1 MCVKPLRKV
10 LGTLEGGNSSRSD
23 GRLEV
28 IDTRKVQTRKPVNQI
43 GVLEDKQLMLCL
55 TDATV
60 CVYSLPQ
67 FELQGQLTRS
77 KGCNLFEWD
86 ERRGMLCIATKRR
99 LLLYHYDDRSGDF
112 VELKD
117 IPVNDT
123 VRCLAWCGDS
133 ICLGFK
139 KEYVLVNAAT
149 GVTTEVFPTGRS
161 SMPNILPVNPV
172 GIYTPSGGACAHGEV
187 EELLLARDNVGIF
200 VGADGKPTRKHGLPW
215 TETPTATVGF
225 PHGPYAVAALPNN
238 FEVRNLQHGSQHG
251 LAQTLPLKG
260 VLGIVASTS
269 VPPEKG
275 GRKGQQSPSSEGADV
290 VLYAFTS
297 TSVVRL
303 KGVPIPSQVG
313 QLLDAGQFEAAL
325 LLCDLLV
332 HAPSLRVELTETA
345 HLRCAYERFREGA
358 YDDAMRHFGAG
369 GASPIEVLAL
379 FPAIL
384 PPVLRAVVTR
394 HQSRLPNDVR
404 PSPPALADEISS
416 SKEALSA
423 LLPLLLGTRI
433 RLRDSS
439 SSWSPEDEE
448 AAALDTAA
456 LRAMVATDAPRE
468 AVLELLEPPTAVH
481 PAAGERMLV
490 DAGRLAELVAL
501 HCATG
506 QHRRALELLQ
516 RLATTTNA
524 TVTKNKSNGSSSNTF
539 GPDDTVA
546 YLRSI
551 KPSDPLLT
559 LEFSRWV
566 LREKPEMETLELFTM
581 ADPPLPTEDVLPHLR
596 MHAAQLCIP
605 YLEHEVAVRGAELPM
620 EFHND
625 LVLLYLAELTRAKAV
640 MGEGNWK
647 EESMPDVRRRLLNLL
662 RAPPSHSRYNPE
674 RMLSRFPQDYFLEER
689 AVLLSR
695 IGRHEEALSIL
706 VRRLNNPRL
715 AETYC
720 DRVWMEKKNIQRA
733 GKGGGGGNSG
743 GVMDELDEWLA
754 VNDNRNGD
762 GDDSEGND
770 TKIGGSSAD
779 DNVYHSL
786 LSVYL
791 DDFPDKEESSGGLG
805 NVYLKEALGLLARRH
820 QYVDGKKAV
829 ELLPDDVPLNDIM
842 PFLEAKMRSSAQL
855 KHKLEMH
862 RGLLQSQQDDAEE
875 EIKKFKSQ
883 SFVVTEEATC
893 AICHKRISNS
903 VFGVHPDGSLVHYN
917 CLNR

>member
-1 MCVKPLRKV
+1 V
-10 LGTLEGGNSSRSD
+10 LGTLEGGGGGRGGG

-28 IDTRKVQTRKPVNQI
+28 IDTRKVQSRKPVTQI
-43 GVLEDKQLMLCL
+43 KVLEDKQLMLCL
-55 TDATV
+55 TDAAV
-60 CVYSLPQ
+60 CVYSLPH

-77 KGCNLFEWD
+77 KGCNLFDWD
-86 ERRGMLCIATKRR
+86 ESRGMLCVATKRR
-99 LLLYHYDDRSGDF
+99 LLLYHHDGSDF

-123 VRCLAWCGDS
+123 VRCLAWCGDA

-139 KEYVLVNAAT
+139 KEYVLVNAST
-149 GVTTEVFPTGRS
+149 GVSTEVFPTGRS
-161 SMPNILPVNPV
+161 SMPNILPVPPPATPGPGGFGGV
-172 GIYTPSGGACAHGEV
+172 GGGGGA

-225 PHGPYAVAALPNN
+225 PPYAVAALPNN
-238 FEVRNLQHGSQHG
+238 FEVRNLQRGSQHG

-260 VLGIVASTS
+260 VVGIVVISAADRG
-269 VPPEKG
+269 G
-275 GRKGQQSPSSEGADV
+275 GRGGGQQSPSSEGGDV

-297 TSVVRL
+297 NSVVRL
-303 KGVPIPSQVG
+303 RGVPIPSQVG

-332 HAPSLRVELTETA
+332 HAPSLRAELTETA
-345 HLRCAYERFREGA
+345 HLRCAYERFHEGA

-369 GASPIEVLAL
+369 GASPLEVLAL
-379 FPAIL
+379 FPGIL
-384 PPVLRAVVTR
+384 PPALGAVVAR
-394 HQSRLPNDVR
+394 HQSRLPNSMR
-404 PSPPALADEISS
+404 PPPPTSADGVSS

-423 LLPLLLGTRI
+423 LLPLLLGTRS
-433 RLRDSS
+433 RLRDASS
-439 SSWSPEDEE
+439 SSWGVEDEE

-481 PAAGERMLV
+481 PAAGERALV
-490 DAGRLAELVAL
+490 DAGRHPELVAL
-501 HCATG
+501 HRAAG

-516 RLATTTNA
+516 RIATTT
-524 TVTKNKSNGSSSNTF
+524 TSGTSGRGSASSRSTF

-546 YLRSI
+546 YMRAM

-566 LREKPEMETLELFTM
+566 LREQPGEETLELFTT
-581 ADPPLPTEDVLPHLR
+581 ADPPLPAEDVLPHLR

-605 YLEHEVAVRGAELPM
+605 YLEHEVAARGTELPV

-625 LVLLYLAELTRAKAV
+625 LVLLYLAELTRAKAAAA
-640 MGEGNWK
+640 GGDARK
-647 EESMPDVRRRLLNLL
+647 EETSMADVRRRLLNLL
-662 RAPPSHSRYNPE
+662 RAPAATSRYNPE
-674 RMLSRFPQDYFLEER
+674 RMLSRFPQDAFFEER
-689 AVLLSR
+689 AVLLGR
-695 IGRHEEALSIL
+695 VGRHEEALSIL

-715 AETYC
+715 AEAYC
-720 DRVWMEKKNIQRA
+720 DRVWSQAHPTTGPGGRN
-733 GKGGGGGNSG
+733 GGGGVLG
-743 GVMDELDEWLA
+743 ELDEWLA
-754 VNDNRNGD
+754 VNDDAADMIRDDAAGEGGGGVD
-762 GDDSEGND
+762 GVAAA
-770 TKIGGSSAD
+770 AD
-779 DNVYHSL
+779 INVYHSL
-786 LSVYL
+786 LGIYL
-791 DDFPDKEESSGGLG
+791 EEPTRDYKRTSSSSSSEGW
-805 NVYLKEALGLLARRH
+805 LKEALGLLTRRH
-820 QYVDGKKAV
+820 QCIDGKKAV
-829 ELLPDDVPLNDIM
+829 ELLPDDVPLQDVM

-862 RGLLQSQQDDAEE
+862 KSLLQSQHDEAEE
-875 EIKKFKSQ
+875 EIRKFKSR
-883 SFVVTEEATC
+883 SFVVTEEAMC
-893 AICHKRISNS
+893 AICHKRIGTS